1 MPYAIDW
8 QDSGFL
14 CGTKVQHTRLETPDL
29 QTLNPHPSFL
39 ILHPFILN
47 QVTMKLFTELAN
59 GPVGPSIAKEL
70 YDIVPV
76 LSELMWASDD
86 EVMIHTHVCSL
97 CDEIH
102 LPNDFGARE
111 MISALDLDWL
121 LVLIHRTV
129 WGVARCR
136 NQDH

>member
-1 MPYAIDW
+1 
-8 QDSGFL
+8 
-14 CGTKVQHTRLETPDL
+14 
-29 QTLNPHPSFL
+29 
-39 ILHPFILN
+39 
-47 QVTMKLFTELAN
+47 MKLFTELAN